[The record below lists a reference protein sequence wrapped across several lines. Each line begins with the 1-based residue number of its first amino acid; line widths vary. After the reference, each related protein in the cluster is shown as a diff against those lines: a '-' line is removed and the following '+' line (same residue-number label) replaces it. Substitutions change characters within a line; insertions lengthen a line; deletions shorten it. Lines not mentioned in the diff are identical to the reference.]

1 MITLVVIL
9 AIALISLGTYY
20 NLYDNEV
27 SSLAYYCW
35 GFFVGAISIIL
46 FMLFLL

>member
-27 SSLAYYCW
+27 SSLAYYGW

-46 FMLFLL
+46 FMLLL

>member
-20 NLYDNEV
+20 NLYENDV

-35 GFFVGAISIIL
+35 GFFVGAISTIL
-46 FMLFLL
+46 FMLLV

>member
-9 AIALISLGTYY
+9 AIALISFGTYY

-27 SSLAYYCW
+27 SSLAFYCW
-35 GFFVGAISIIL
+35 GIFVGAILTIL
-46 FMLFLL
+46 VMLLL

>member
-1 MITLVVIL
+1 MIALVVIL

-20 NLYDNEV
+20 NLYENEV

-35 GFFVGAISIIL
+35 GFFVGAISTIL
-46 FMLFLL
+46 VMLLL

>member
-27 SSLAYYCW
+27 SSLAFYCW
-35 GFFVGAISIIL
+35 GIFVGAISTIL
-46 FMLFLL
+46 VMLLL

>member
-9 AIALISLGTYY
+9 AIALISFGTYY

-35 GFFVGAISIIL
+35 GFFVGAISTIL
-46 FMLFLL
+46 FMLLL

>member
-27 SSLAYYCW
+27 SSLAFYCW
-35 GFFVGAISIIL
+35 GIFVGAILTIL
-46 FMLFLL
+46 VILLL

>member
-35 GFFVGAISIIL
+35 GFFVGALSLIL
-46 FMLFLL
+46 FLFLL

>member
-9 AIALISLGTYY
+9 TIALISLGTYY
-20 NLYDNEV
+20 NLYENKV

-35 GFFVGAISIIL
+35 GFFVGAISTIL
-46 FMLFLL
+46 FMLLL

>member
-1 MITLVVIL
+1 MITLIVIL

-20 NLYDNEV
+20 NLCENEV

-35 GFFVGAISIIL
+35 GFFVGAISLIL
-46 FMLFLL
+46 FLCLL

>member
-1 MITLVVIL
+1 MIVLVVIL

-20 NLYDNEV
+20 NLYDNEA

-35 GFFVGAISIIL
+35 GFFVGVISIIL
-46 FMLFLL
+46 FMLLV

>member
-20 NLYDNEV
+20 NLYENEV

-35 GFFVGAISIIL
+35 GFFVGVISTIL
-46 FMLFLL
+46 FMLLV

>member
-9 AIALISLGTYY
+9 TIALISLGTYY

-27 SSLAYYCW
+27 SSLAFYCW
-35 GFFVGAISIIL
+35 GIFVGAISTIL
-46 FMLFLL
+46 FMLLL

>member
-20 NLYDNEV
+20 NLYDNEI
-27 SSLAYYCW
+27 SSLAFYCW
-35 GFFVGAISIIL
+35 GIFVGAILTIL
-46 FMLFLL
+46 VMLLL

>member
-9 AIALISLGTYY
+9 TIALISLGTYY
-20 NLYDNEV
+20 NLYENEV

-35 GFFVGAISIIL
+35 GFFVGAISTIL
-46 FMLFLL
+46 FMLLL

>member
-27 SSLAYYCW
+27 SSLAFYCW
-35 GFFVGAISIIL
+35 GIFVGAISTIL
-46 FMLFLL
+46 FILLL

>member
-1 MITLVVIL
+1 MITLIVIL

-20 NLYDNEV
+20 NLYENEV

-35 GFFVGAISIIL
+35 GFFVGAILTIL
-46 FMLFLL
+46 VMLLL

>member
-20 NLYDNEV
+20 NLYENEV
-27 SSLAYYCW
+27 SSLAFYCW
-35 GFFVGAISIIL
+35 GIFVGAILTIL
-46 FMLFLL
+46 FMLLL

>member
-20 NLYDNEV
+20 NLYENEV

-35 GFFVGAISIIL
+35 GFFVGAISTIL
-46 FMLFLL
+46 FMLLV